1 MDNVE
6 QLTEYSE
13 INSAIPR
20 AVGEEFLQFR
30 GGKVGQQSDPLQ
42 LLGLDLGMVILSL
55 PIPSCRH

>member
-1 MDNVE
+1 MEDRVQLSVNRRSILDNVE

-30 GGKVGQQSDPLQ
+30 GGKVG
-42 LLGLDLGMVILSL
+42 
-55 PIPSCRH
+55 